1 MRLRNYTQRM
11 NTTRWWTYVLAVT
24 DGASGVDVARKAQF
38 DPSAISRWKRGDKPD
53 VSFALKFAR
62 AYGRNVLEALVE
74 AEVITETEAKL
85 HEVQI
90 GVGDLTTVALLEEV
104 LDRVR

>member
-1 MRLRNYTQRM
+1 M
-11 NTTRWWTYVLAVT
+11 NTTRWWTYVETVT
-24 DGASGVDVARKAQF
+24 DGASGVEIGRKAQF
-38 DPSAISRWKRGDKPD
+38 DPSAISRWRRGDKPD

-74 AEVITETEAKL
+74 AEVISPSEAKL

-90 GVGDLTTVALLEEV
+90 GVCDLTTVELLEEV
-104 LDRVR
+104 LKRVR